1 MSMLIHHFSLF
12 GMWAVVLFVLI
23 TGGCGKSPVI
33 RDKEPIDFPQ
43 TYADVPVEGHLVK
56 NIAVALESQ
65 ELGELLDRAF
75 EANLDMKMAWTR
87 IARAEAAEREARAA
101 LFPLFPL
108 RIGASRSRAP
118 LLPFGDELQDGL
130 GGSAD
135 NPDGRDF
142 TFGDGTRTAVT
153 RNQFDVSLG
162 ASYEIDLRGRLRH
175 RLEAAALDAVA
186 ARRDAESLAVTIAAE
201 VTEIWVT
208 LAAEHERQAL
218 LKEQIQVSS
227 ELLELIELRFE
238 RGMIPASE
246 VMMQEQELSTLNG
259 LLIINEAEMIRA
271 ANQLAILLGQ
281 APRSEM
287 TIRQKTLPS
296 PLPVTAAGVPSDL
309 LDRRPD
315 VRASRLRLE
324 GADASL
330 AAAVAQRLPSLRLTA
345 SLFDQSQQIGELFS
359 RIFWSIGASAEYDI
373 FDGGR
378 AGAMIEQAE
387 AVAEEQFFSYGLTL
401 LQAIREVQDA
411 LSLGMHQEDY
421 ISHLQQQI
429 NAASTVL
436 EFSRTRYLAGEGDY
450 LTLLMNLQRL
460 QSLQV
465 DLLEARRRLFSLRL
479 QLWRALG
486 GGWSAED
493 ET

>member
-1 MSMLIHHFSLF
+1 MLIHHF
-12 GMWAVVLFVLI
+12 GAYGVWAAVLFVLI
-23 TGGCGKSPVI
+23 TGGCGTSAVI
-33 RDKEPIDFPQ
+33 RDKEAIDFLQ
-43 TYADVPVEGHLVK
+43 TYTDMPVEGHLVK

-65 ELGELLDRAF
+65 ELGELLDWAF
-75 EANLDMKMAWTR
+75 EANLDMKMAWSR

-101 LFPLFPL
+101 LFPTLPL
-108 RIGASRSRAP
+108 RAGASRSRAP
-118 LLPFGDELQDGL
+118 LLPFGNELQDGL
-130 GGSAD
+130 GGSVD
-135 NPDGRDF
+135 NPDGGDF

-153 RNQFDVSLG
+153 RNRFDVSLG
-162 ASYEIDLRGRLRH
+162 ASFEIDLWGRLRH
-175 RLEAAALDAVA
+175 RLEAAALDADA
-186 ARRDAESLAVTIAAE
+186 ARRDAESLAITIAAE
-201 VTEIWVT
+201 VTEIWAT
-208 LAAEHERQAL
+208 LAAEHERQFL
-218 LKEQIQVSS
+218 LKEQIQVSA

-238 RGMIPASE
+238 MGMIPASE
-246 VMMQEQELSTLNG
+246 VMMQEQELSNLQG
-259 LLIINEAEMIRA
+259 LLILNEAEMVSA
-271 ANQLAILLGQ
+271 ANQLAILLGEP
-281 APRSEM
+281 PRSEM

-296 PLPVTAAGVPSDL
+296 PLPVMAAGVSSEL

-324 GADASL
+324 AADASV

-345 SLFDQSQQIGELFS
+345 SLFDQSRQFGELFS
-359 RIFWSIGASAEYDI
+359 RIFWSIGASADYDI

-378 AGAMIEQAE
+378 TGALIEQAE
-387 AVAEEQFFSYGLTL
+387 AAAEEQFFSYSLTF

-411 LSLGMHQEDY
+411 LSLGKYQEDY
-421 ISHLQQQI
+421 ILHLEQQI
-429 NAASTVL
+429 NAATTVL

-479 QLWRALG
+479 KLWRALG
-486 GGWSAED
+486 GGWPAED